1 MHAAHGN
8 GGRAKKQI
16 IRLRVEINVEIDLR
30 LGVQQKCVFAQTHRG
45 LAFAGCRIDLALAE
59 FFKLG
64 RAAYNLHADF
74 FGPNRPTG
82 QRQRA

>member
-1 MHAAHGN
+1 MRLAH
-8 GGRAKKQI
+8 
-16 IRLRVEINVEIDLR
+16 
-30 LGVQQKCVFAQTHRG
+30 THRG
-45 LAFAGCRIDLALAE
+45 LAFAGCHIDLALAE

-74 FGPNRPTG
+74 FGPNRPTS